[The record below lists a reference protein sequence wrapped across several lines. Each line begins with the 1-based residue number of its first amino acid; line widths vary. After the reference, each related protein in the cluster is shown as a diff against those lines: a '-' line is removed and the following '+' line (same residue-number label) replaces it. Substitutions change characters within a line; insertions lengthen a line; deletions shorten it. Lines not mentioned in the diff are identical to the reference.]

1 MLAGSARRA
10 NPGGHHGNNLAF
22 LRETLNVSVEPQ
34 TRIIDNAKAEVATSS
49 MASGITRLK
58 GKVAIVSG
66 AAQGIG
72 RAIAMR
78 LAEEGARVAIADIN
92 DTVAAATAEEIRA
105 AGGQALAVHLDV
117 TSLDGAIAAADTVER
132 ELGPIDILVNN
143 AGWDKV
149 EPFVDNS
156 VETWDRVIAINF
168 RGPLNCC
175 KAVVPRMQARGH
187 GKIVT
192 ISSDAGRVGSMG
204 EAVYAGCKAGLIGFS
219 KTLARE
225 LARNNINV
233 NVVCPGPTE
242 TALLKSAMAG
252 GPKCSRPMAKTIPM
266 RRLGQPQDLAGA
278 VAFFVSADADYATGQ
293 VISISGGLTMAG

>member
-1 MLAGSARRA
+1 
-10 NPGGHHGNNLAF
+10 
-22 LRETLNVSVEPQ
+22 
-34 TRIIDNAKAEVATSS
+34 
-49 MASGITRLK
+49 MASGITRLN
-58 GKVAIVSG
+58 GKVAIITG

-78 LAEEGARVAIADIN
+78 LAAEGAGVAIADIN
-92 DTVAAATAEEIRA
+92 DAVAAKTAQEIRESGA
-105 AGGQALAVHLDV
+105 RALAVKLDV
-117 TSLDGAIAAADTVER
+117 TSLENAMAAVAEVER
-132 ELGPIDILVNN
+132 ELGPVDILVNN
-143 AGWDKV
+143 AGWDIV
-149 EPFVDNS
+149 EPFVENTP
-156 VETWDRVIAINF
+156 ETWDRVIAINF

-175 KAVVPRMQARGH
+175 KAVIPGMQARGR

-242 TALLKSAMAG
+242 TALLRAAMAG
-252 GPKCSRPMAKTIPM
+252 RPKVLEAMAKTIPM
-266 RRLGQPQDLAGA
+266 RRLGQPEDLAGA
-278 VAFFVSADADYATGQ
+278 VAFFASSDSDYATGQ
-293 VISISGGLTMAG
+293 VLSISGGLTMAG